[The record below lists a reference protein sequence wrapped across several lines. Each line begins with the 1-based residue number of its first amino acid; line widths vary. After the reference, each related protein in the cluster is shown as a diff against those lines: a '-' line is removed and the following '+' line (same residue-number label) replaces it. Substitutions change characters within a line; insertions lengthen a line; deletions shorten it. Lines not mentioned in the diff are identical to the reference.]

1 MIDELVHGGEHIK
14 LPLRFNYDNDKAASN
29 STVKKPVAQR
39 KLMQKDS
46 SSKSGLVEAKD
57 VGNDVEYL
65 VSVGGCL
72 MGSM

>member
-1 MIDELVHGGEHIK
+1 MIDELVHGGEHFK

-29 STVKKPVAQR
+29 SAVKKPVAQR

-65 VSVGGCL
+65 VSVD
-72 MGSM
+72 